1 MQQVEKGR
9 ALAMAGR
16 LEEAVQ
22 LLTDVARAAPA
33 AGEPRVLLGLVESQ
47 LGRHEAALSTL
58 AAAEKALERQL
69 SEAGDGSPVR
79 GRLAPQLGT
88 ARFEQGNVYARIGRA
103 EEAHAMYRAVL
114 RAEPKHAEAISNI
127 GVLLY
132 GASRY
137 AEAAASFA
145 HATRLLP
152 AFADAYQHL
161 GASHK
166 ALGAPDEAYAAY
178 GAAAKLSGARSTEP
192 LRGMALVERERGRI
206 PQALQLLARAA
217 RLHPHS
223 AQLHLDE
230 GIVHDYAEARLAAY
244 EAYGRALRL
253 QPEGLP
259 QAVYF
264 RGRAAKSLCLWRGW
278 DEQMRSVKAALTQP
292 GGATAM
298 GVDPV
303 ASLSYPFTPEE
314 LLVVVHEALQ
324 QKLALTAAAH
334 VAVASTPW
342 RHAKAAL
349 ALRAAAAG
357 PAAHGGGGGGGAAP
371 LRVGFVSSYF
381 RDHNLLRLCRGLF
394 LGANPAHFAFHL
406 FAESDDDGS
415 EILRQV
421 QAAPAVRAG
430 SFVRIRGV
438 PTAEAVASLRDAALH
453 VAINLNGHHWN
464 AASEV
469 VRFPLFLHGAAPVQG
484 SYMGYPGPNGARFLH
499 YAYLDAIV
507 APVRRAAAS
516 FTERLALL
524 PHTYYLSDYAAA
536 HPEQLQPP
544 PPSADGL
551 PTDAVLLCSL
561 NQLPKLDPH
570 LFTTW
575 LNGLRRAAAAP
586 PATKLWILKFPAAAA
601 ERLRAEAAAHL
612 SAAPRSSLLDLPTVE
627 YADHLRRAYH
637 CDLFVDS
644 RLCNAHTS
652 ATDALWAGT
661 PLLTLP
667 GGPQTARVAA
677 SLLNAVQLP
686 SLVVHTLRAYEEQL
700 VRLTE
705 VPGAARLWRA

>member
-16 LEEAVQ
+16 LDEAVQ
-22 LLTDVARAAPA
+22 LLTHVARVAPA
-33 AGEPRVLLGLVESQ
+33 AGEPRVLLGLVEAQ

-58 AAAEKALERQL
+58 AVAEQALERQL
-69 SEAGDGSPVR
+69 AEVGDGSPVR

-88 ARFEQGNVYARIGRA
+88 ARFERGNVYARIGRA

-114 RAEPKHAEAISNI
+114 RAEPRHAEAVSNI

-137 AEAAASFA
+137 AEAAANFA

-166 ALGAPDEAYAAY
+166 ALGAPDAAYASY
-178 GAAAKLSGARSTEP
+178 GIAARLAGARSTEP

-217 RLHPHS
+217 KLHPAN

-230 GIVHDYAEARLAAY
+230 GIVHDYAEARLPAF
-244 EAYGRALRL
+244 EAYSRALRL
-253 QPEGLP
+253 RPEGLP

-278 DEQMRSVKAALTQP
+278 DEQMRSVKAALAQP

-303 ASLSYPFTPEE
+303 ASLSYPFTPQE
-314 LLVVVHEALQ
+314 LLVVVQEALQ
-324 QKLALTAAAH
+324 QKLALTAAAS
-334 VAVASTPW
+334 VPVASTPW
-342 RHAKAAL
+342 RHPSAPL
-349 ALRAAAAG
+349 ALRAG
-357 PAAHGGGGGGGAAP
+357 PVAGGGTP

-394 LGANPAHFAFHL
+394 LGADPSRFAFHL

-484 SYMGYPGPNGARFLH
+484 HYMGYPGPNGATFLH
-499 YAYLDAIV
+499 YAYLDAVV
-507 APVRRAAAS
+507 APVRLVATS

-536 HPEQLQPP
+536 HPEHLQPP
-544 PPSADGL
+544 PPSADKL
-551 PTDAVLLCSL
+551 PTGAALLCSL
-561 NQLPKLDPH
+561 NQLPKLDPQ

-575 LNGLRRAAAAP
+575 LNGLRRAATAP
-586 PATKLWILKFPAAAA
+586 PVTKLWILRFPAAAA

-612 SAAPRSSLLDLPTVE
+612 SAAPRASLLDLPTVE

-705 VPGAARLWRA
+705 VPGNARLWRA